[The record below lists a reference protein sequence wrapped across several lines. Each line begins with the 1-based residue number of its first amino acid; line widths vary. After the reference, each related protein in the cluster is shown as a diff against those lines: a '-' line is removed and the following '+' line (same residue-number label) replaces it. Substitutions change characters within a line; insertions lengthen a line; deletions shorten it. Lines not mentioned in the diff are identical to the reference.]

1 MGWERAEKDS
11 PRGDVWSGGA
21 GEQLSVLKKL
31 WEVCCVLCHA
41 IWNLFLEMENRM
53 KVLLPP
59 PHFFFLFFSDCFSSE
74 IFADAC
80 FVNMYTFIY
89 RTKVLREMQF
99 ASFAMSF
106 AV

>member
-11 PRGDVWSGGA
+11 PRGDVCSGGA

-31 WEVCCVLCHA
+31 WEDCWVLCHA

-59 PHFFFLFFSDCFSSE
+59 PLLFSFF
-74 IFADAC
+74 
-80 FVNMYTFIY
+80 
-89 RTKVLREMQF
+89 
-99 ASFAMSF
+99 
-106 AV
+106 